1 MDTAIELE
9 QWLRKEAHDK
19 TKWAESCKDY
29 ARTPASD
36 AERKAAHQLAQQMM
50 GRKFPLQSRDEE
62 EKSHKIEEKIAAKL
76 DQEAAMLLRFADFV
90 HERNSTT

>member
-19 TKWAESCKDY
+19 TKRAESRKCY

-50 GRKFPLQSRDEE
+50 GRKFPLQSMEEE
-62 EKSHKIEEKIAAKL
+62 EKSHKIEERIALKL
-76 DQEAAMLLRFADFV
+76 EQEAAMLLRFADFV
-90 HERNSTT
+90 HERTA